1 MWQDAM
7 NEFIAD
13 YKENPDVE
21 AILLVGSY
29 AVGNNNNYSD
39 IDIFII
45 LNDQAKYR
53 KRGNKLVGNYLIE
66 YFVNRKQDVYKYL
79 DDGVKNHKGSIKN
92 MIQNGIALYDKNN
105 IIKELKKYAKNLPK
119 NNNKDVML
127 YYACWCAYDEYKA
140 AKYNNHLQYYI
151 CLNNLVDCYLVNN
164 GYNKLPNLKIERFFK
179 DKEYLKKYNIK
190 LPNNKFNKLVINC
203 FDDENQNN
211 LKQLYDYVIN
221 DGKFD
226 INNFELINE
235 IE

>member
-1 MWQDAM
+1 
-7 NEFIAD
+7 
-13 YKENPDVE
+13 
-21 AILLVGSY
+21 
-29 AVGNNNNYSD
+29 
-39 IDIFII
+39 
-45 LNDQAKYR
+45 
-53 KRGNKLVGNYLIE
+53 
-66 YFVNRKQDVYKYL
+66 
-79 DDGVKNHKGSIKN
+79 
-92 MIQNGIALYDKNN
+92 
-105 IIKELKKYAKNLPK
+105 
-119 NNNKDVML
+119 ML

-203 FDDENQNN
+203 FDKENQNN